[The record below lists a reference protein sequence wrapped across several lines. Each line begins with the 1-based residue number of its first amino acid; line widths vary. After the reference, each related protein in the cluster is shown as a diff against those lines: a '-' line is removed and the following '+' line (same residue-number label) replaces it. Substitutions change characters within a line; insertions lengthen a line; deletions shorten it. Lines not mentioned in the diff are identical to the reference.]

1 MKIKVE
7 KKDLIIFIA
16 FCVFLL
22 YLCAI
27 GVLNASSIATEGKF
41 YGFLPFK
48 AFTPRYIG
56 MTFFLFLAALIGIF
70 MAVKSYIFDRDKGF
84 GITIGGKK
92 EKGYSRWATDRE
104 FKNGLVEVNI
114 KDEKIDAAGIAFLTM

>member
-27 GVLNASSIATEGKF
+27 GVLNVSSIASEGRF
-41 YGFLPFK
+41 YGLLPFK
-48 AFTPRYIG
+48 AFTHRYIG

-84 GITIGGKK
+84 GFTIGGKK
-92 EKGYSRWATDRE
+92 EKGYS
-104 FKNGLVEVNI
+104 
-114 KDEKIDAAGIAFLTM
+114 

>member
-1 MKIKVE
+1 MYENKSRKERFNNIYS
-7 KKDLIIFIA
+7 LLCI
-16 FCVFLL
+16 LL

-92 EKGYSRWATDRE
+92 RKVIQDGQLIENSKM
-104 FKNGLVEVNI
+104 V
-114 KDEKIDAAGIAFLTM
+114 

>member
-41 YGFLPFK
+41 YGFYHLKPLLQD
-48 AFTPRYIG
+48 I
-56 MTFFLFLAALIGIF
+56 
-70 MAVKSYIFDRDKGF
+70 
-84 GITIGGKK
+84 
-92 EKGYSRWATDRE
+92 
-104 FKNGLVEVNI
+104 
-114 KDEKIDAAGIAFLTM
+114 